1 MRRLPGCVTWV
12 LVGSSAAPRRERCG
26 GRSSRASRTDRR
38 RLRHARSRPRPPS
51 SVRRSLPTSSRPCS
65 PDASR
70 SRMAPGSAGCGGPS
84 RPTPSGSSMADR
96 LPPHRHGP
104 TDPGPAPLGPRFRRS
119 FRRFVLAAVVVLV
132 VGLGAGV
139 LFGRGDPERAARL
152 VVGEFTV
159 EQDAAPGERGPDPQ
173 LPTSGPD
180 RGAPSCGVADGP
192 VPAGE
197 QVATLAAGVVVLQ
210 HDPGLPGDDLD
221 RVRALASRGRV
232 LVAPSAALA
241 DGEVVVATS
250 WRHRMGLSNL
260 DVDLLDAFV
269 TGHADRAP
277 DLRACPTAGP

>member
-1 MRRLPGCVTWV
+1 
-12 LVGSSAAPRRERCG
+12 
-26 GRSSRASRTDRR
+26 
-38 RLRHARSRPRPPS
+38 
-51 SVRRSLPTSSRPCS
+51 
-65 PDASR
+65 
-70 SRMAPGSAGCGGPS
+70 
-84 RPTPSGSSMADR
+84 MADR

-210 HDPGLPGDDLD
+210 HDPGLAGDDLD
-221 RVRALASRGRV
+221 RVRALASRDRV

-277 DLRACPTAGP
+277 DLRACPTTGP